1 MSCVIQQGGV
11 TIIETGPSYSSLDYG
26 ALEGLGEVLLSE
38 AAYADPPR
46 LILDMSQ
53 TTFVSSSFIELLV
66 RAWKRIK
73 QRQGVMV
80 TSSCSKSRSHVRSDR
95 TASASNGRIS
105 PSGTLTV
112 RGGALPWTSS
122 TVATSS
128 GGPL

>member
-80 TSSCSKSRSHVRSDR
+80 LCAIQPYCREVLQTSRLD
-95 TASASNGRIS
+95 TIW
-105 PSGTLTV
+105 PTF
-112 RGGALPWTSS
+112 
-122 TVATSS
+122 ATRAEAERAAANPTEGS
-128 GGPL
+128 